1 MQTILIAY
9 RDPQYAQQLATD
21 LRTAG
26 FRVIECHGPEPPRE
40 RCIRCDK
47 GYCPLTEGADLMI
60 YDVHLQAPDAHGVDY
75 NLALDSAL
83 AHPDLPMLLDWPPE
97 EPPDL
102 GTLREIK
109 ARVPHV
115 HLAIHDRAALIQEV
129 RQLLAQTPVAQRS
142 RP

>member
-9 RDPQYAQQLATD
+9 RDPRYADGLAHD

-26 FRVIECHGPEPPRE
+26 FRVIECNGPVPPRE

-60 YDVHLQAPDAHGVDY
+60 YDVHLEAPDAHGVHY

-83 AHPDLPMLLDWPPE
+83 AHPDVPLLLDWAPD

-109 ARVPHV
+109 ARAPHV
-115 HLAIHDRAALIQEV
+115 HLAIHDRAALIQEI
-129 RQLLAQTPVAQRS
+129 QKLLAPSPAAQRS
-142 RP
+142 I